1 MGLHQSKFSGHHMS
15 HKVDFQGWDSSS
27 ILLGSE
33 KAREPP
39 CRPGEADGI
48 SDPQDSL
55 PAEVLATKE
64 EKLSWT
70 VTAE

>member
-1 MGLHQSKFSGHHMS
+1 MGFLFHSARLLEGQRTTP
-15 HKVDFQGWDSSS
+15 SS
-27 ILLGSE
+27 
-33 KAREPP
+33 RE
-39 CRPGEADGI
+39 GEADGI

-70 VTAE
+70 VTAEQRGMEALGQI